1 MCVVGV
7 FCLFQGTT
15 NSTVVNRELTPWS
28 LRSVDDLVLEERNR
42 SEERPDVVEFPE
54 VF

>member
-1 MCVVGV
+1 MLLV
-7 FCLFQGTT
+7 FSFVLG
-15 NSTVVNRELTPWS
+15 NNKSTVVDRELTPWS
-28 LRSVDDLVLEERNR
+28 IRSVDDLVLEERNR